1 MTAFEIDT
9 ALADIA
15 IKKCYICEEKI
26 KQLSKESLTEKK
38 ALQIQLGMYS
48 LFLRAALLLYA
59 YNGDREKR
67 FENRKKLFDTHISA
81 FPNIEKLY
89 TDADQVEKEII
100 IAALQGEI
108 FMRKQFLDEYAKEL
122 SQARKS
128 NDTKRIFEFEIKT
141 GAVTEVLKE
150 WEDWRIKN
158 NVYPNMFEV
167 DNYGK

>member
-26 KQLSKESLTEKK
+26 KQLFKESLTEKK

-67 FENRKKLFDTHISA
+67 FENRKKLFEVTCSKCGCQTKVP
-81 FPNIEKLY
+81 FKPIEGKEVY
-89 TDADQVEKEII
+89 CKDCYAAMKQV
-100 IAALQGEI
+100 
-108 FMRKQFLDEYAKEL
+108 
-122 SQARKS
+122 
-128 NDTKRIFEFEIKT
+128 
-141 GAVTEVLKE
+141 
-150 WEDWRIKN
+150 
-158 NVYPNMFEV
+158 
-167 DNYGK
+167 